1 MGKNTSQLF
10 MKVDTK
16 YINVKPKP
24 AKLLEKNRIKSTQT
38 FVDEVL
44 DGFPASHLQEKMVIW
59 TS

>member
-1 MGKNTSQLF
+1 